1 MCVCAEIPVKFRVP
15 FCQINLQWRSM
26 RKLLENQWNSQ
37 HDLKRDSPIAVD
49 VLREESNFQV
59 VSLLYVLT
67 FPLII

>member
-1 MCVCAEIPVKFRVP
+1 MCVCAEIPVKIRVP

-49 VLREESNFQV
+49 VPREESNFQV
-59 VSLLYVLT
+59 VSWLYVLT

>member
-1 MCVCAEIPVKFRVP
+1 
-15 FCQINLQWRSM
+15 M

-49 VLREESNFQV
+49 VPREESNFEV
-59 VSLLYVLT
+59 VSWLYVLT